1 MKNHEVHERA
11 LNNPDHLVVGE
22 SSPELVSQ
30 TTKPG
35 RRPGETSRAHIIGK
49 TIYGCSLQHPWERE
63 RADGQRDRAGAQ
75 WRKHNFCESHLLLFN
90 RDEFIG
96 GGRCGNGGQS
106 MRVQKMHP
114 SRQLASL
121 PHGETAVDYTLT
133 HVCAVSA
140 ARCLRVPFRAY
151 DKLFPQSPDDV
162 YLGIKSFIQ

>member
-35 RRPGETSRAHIIGK
+35 RQPGETSRAHIIGK
-49 TIYGCSLQHPWERE
+49 AIYGRSLQHPWGRE
-63 RADGQRDRAGAQ
+63 SADGWRDRAGAQ
-75 WRKHNFCESHLLLFN
+75 WRRHNFCESHLLLFN
-90 RDEFIG
+90 RDEFISW
-96 GGRCGNGGQS
+96 GRRGNGGRS

-121 PHGETAVDYTLT
+121 PHGEKPVDYTLT
-133 HVCAVSA
+133 HVCALRCFSCKVS
-140 ARCLRVPFRAY
+140 
-151 DKLFPQSPDDV
+151 QSTV
-162 YLGIKSFIQ
+162 QGL